1 MSAERATTAP
11 EVIHLEGGGV
21 VLGGRPVLR
30 GIDLSVTAGEV
41 VAVLGANGSGKSTL
55 VRALLGLTPLRR
67 GRVELFGTPLDA
79 FRDHHRVGYVP
90 QRVTATSGVPAS
102 VWEVVAAGRLA
113 RRRPWQPFRR
123 ADRDAV
129 RSALQAV
136 GLDHRAKDGTAI
148 LSGGQQ
154 QRVLIARAL
163 AGEPDLLVLDEP
175 TAGVDLTSQE
185 TFAAIVQ
192 GLLDRGVTLV
202 LVAHEM
208 GPLAP
213 LITRT
218 VVMREG
224 RIAYDGPPLA
234 TFHDAAHLHAHH
246 PPEHRAHADYAP
258 RVRAPLDLSSPSAS
272 PGEPRS

>member
-1 MSAERATTAP
+1 VSATRDRAAL

-21 VLGGRPVLR
+21 VLGGRPILR
-30 GIDLSVTAGEV
+30 GIDLTVTSGEV

-55 VRALLGLTPLRR
+55 VRALLGLTPLRQ
-67 GRVELFGTPLDA
+67 GRVELFGTPLA
-79 FRDHHRVGYVP
+79 SFSEHRRVGYVP

-123 ADRDAV
+123 ADREAV
-129 RSALQAV
+129 QRALEAV
-136 GLDHRAKDGTAI
+136 GLAHRAKDGTAI

-185 TFAAIVQ
+185 SFAALVE
-192 GLLDRGVTLV
+192 GLLEHGVTLL

-218 VVMREG
+218 IVMREG
-224 RIAYDGPPLA
+224 RIAYDGPPL
-234 TFHDAAHLHAHH
+234 TSFHDAAHLHAHH
-246 PPEHRAHADYAP
+246 PPEHKAHADYAP
-258 RVRAPLDLSSPSAS
+258 RVQSPLDLGSPPSH
-272 PGEPRS
+272 PGEARP